1 MHWIHPAT
9 ALATLPARNALGFLA
24 FALAFAGATHAQP
37 RLESPRLLPEG
48 TQLRWQADP
57 ATTSAYTVQT
67 RGPGPEDLWLVPPAT
82 FPWPT
87 AALEWLDARP
97 LADSLWY
104 RVLAV
109 PPAERGQL
117 LGSSSIRNYTV
128 VELGFL
134 FGLAGIPLT
143 PEHPV
148 AVHKLVY
155 ETVGP
160 WGERRQAS
168 GVIAIPQKAGVAW
181 PLATYQ
187 HGTLAKRSEAPS
199 ANPLGETLLGVAFA
213 TAGYVAVLPDY
224 LGLGDSAGV
233 HPYHHARSHAT
244 TGVDALRAARRFCT
258 ANGILLNDQ
267 LFLCGYSQGGY
278 AAMAVLRELEQ
289 FHSEEF
295 PITAAA
301 TMAGA
306 YDLSGVTTDDFLS
319 DRPMPS
325 PYYFALL
332 LAAYQEIY
340 GLAPTLPDLLTPPYD
355 TTLPPLLQG
364 QHTGGEIDARM
375 PAVPTQILK
384 PAYLAAFRANPHH
397 PLRQALRDNDLIRWR
412 PRSAL
417 RLYHCD
423 GDQAVSPANADAAL
437 ASFHAAGATQVQL
450 FNPQPGAGHGDCSE
464 PSLLAA
470 KAWFDS
476 LR

>member
-1 MHWIHPAT
+1 MHWIHSAT
-9 ALATLPARNALGFLA
+9 ATHAAPRAFGCLA
-24 FALAFAGATHAQP
+24 FALAFAAATHAQP
-37 RLESPRLLPEG
+37 HLEGPRVLPEG
-48 TQLRWQADP
+48 LQLRWQHDSGQP
-57 ATTSAYTVQT
+57 SAYTVQV
-67 RGPGPEDLWLVPPAT
+67 RGPAPNDLWLVPPAS

-87 AALEWLDARP
+87 TALEWLDTRP
-97 LADSLWY
+97 PADSVWY

-109 PPAERGQL
+109 PSADRGQL
-117 LGSSSIRNYTV
+117 LGTTSIRNYTV
-128 VELGFL
+128 IELGFL
-134 FGLAGIPLT
+134 FSLAGIPLT

-168 GVIAIPQKAGVAW
+168 GVIAIPQKTGEAW
-181 PLATYQ
+181 PLVTYQ

-199 ANPLGETLLGVAFA
+199 ANSLGEALLGVAFA
-213 TAGYVAVLPDY
+213 SAGYVAVLPDY
-224 LGLGDSAGV
+224 LGLGDSTGV

-258 ANGILLNDQ
+258 ANSVELNDR

-278 AAMAVLRELEQ
+278 AAMAVLRELER
-289 FHSEEF
+289 FHPAEF
-295 PITAAA
+295 PVTAAA

-306 YDLSGVTTDDFLS
+306 YDLSGVTADDFLS

-332 LAAYQEIY
+332 LAAYQDLY
-340 GLAPTLPDLLTPPYD
+340 QLAPTLADLLTPPYD

-364 QHTGGEIDARM
+364 QHTGAEIDAKM
-375 PAVPTQILK
+375 PAVPTQVLK
-384 PAYLAAFRANPHH
+384 AHYLAGFRADPQH
-397 PLRQALRDNDLIRWR
+397 PLRQALRDNDLIHWR
-412 PRSAL
+412 PQSAL

-423 GDQAVSPANADAAL
+423 GDQAVSPANAEAAL